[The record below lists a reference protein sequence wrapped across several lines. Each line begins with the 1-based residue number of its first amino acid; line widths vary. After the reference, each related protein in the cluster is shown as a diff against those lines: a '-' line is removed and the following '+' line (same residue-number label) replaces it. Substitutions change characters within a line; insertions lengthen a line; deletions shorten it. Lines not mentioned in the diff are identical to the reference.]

1 MERPQHSFDTFAL
14 LQAAMKGNE
23 EDVQEALK
31 AGADV
36 NAVDA
41 SGRTALTCA
50 ITGEWRVRFVCSGR

>member
-1 MERPQHSFDTFAL
+1 MERLQHSFDTFAL
-14 LQAAMKGNE
+14 LRAAMKGDE
-23 EDVQEALK
+23 GDVHEALQ

-50 ITGEWRVRFVCSGR
+50 ITGEWRVHFMCSGR